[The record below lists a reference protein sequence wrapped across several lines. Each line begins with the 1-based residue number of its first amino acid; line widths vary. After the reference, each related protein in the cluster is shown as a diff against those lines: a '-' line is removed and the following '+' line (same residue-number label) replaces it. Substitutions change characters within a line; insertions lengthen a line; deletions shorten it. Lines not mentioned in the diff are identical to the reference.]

1 MEIKRDDPKR
11 RKNFRARHNCASPG
25 PKTKAR
31 YWSCYQWRGSSPVAD
46 SVEYEGN
53 ILTEKKGKD
62 HEYSMARSQLDTA
75 IKAAKRLKGEFKGE
89 GQIRA
94 WVQSKISKA
103 SDYLDAAADYIESGE
118 HDLKEE
124 LLLEKNVPT
133 NPSLW
138 SRAKSLARKKFDVY
152 PSAYA
157 NAWASKWYK
166 KRGGGWKKK
175 GKKKTNESVVYE
187 ETKKVKAPDGFHWMK
202 QGENEYKLMKHK
214 GEFKPHEDASL
225 EASFD
230 VQKVHESYLQTK
242 RMDKNEKE
250 CYDNITKELEKTKAF
265 QTIKPRFKKDIHKQ
279 VSKMILIANDL
290 LTKEKK

>member
-1 MEIKRDDPKR
+1 M
-11 RKNFRARHNCASPG
+11 
-25 PKTKAR
+25 
-31 YWSCYQWRGSSPVAD
+31 AD
-46 SVEYEGN
+46 SIEYEGN

-138 SRAKSLARKKFDVY
+138 SRAKVSSKKEV
-152 PSAYA
+152 
-157 NAWASKWYK
+157 
-166 KRGGGWKKK
+166 
-175 GKKKTNESVVYE
+175 
-187 ETKKVKAPDGFHWMK
+187 
-202 QGENEYKLMKHK
+202 
-214 GEFKPHEDASL
+214 
-225 EASFD
+225 
-230 VQKVHESYLQTK
+230 
-242 RMDKNEKE
+242 
-250 CYDNITKELEKTKAF
+250 
-265 QTIKPRFKKDIHKQ
+265 
-279 VSKMILIANDL
+279 
-290 LTKEKK
+290 